1 MKTHH
6 HKSSALIGVLCGLI
20 LSFTLSVAQAANTYW
35 VNTGT
40 GAWEVDGNWSNGVP
54 YSGYPNWMYGYID
67 NGGTAVIGDGV
78 VVSDGV
84 NVTIGG
90 SQGSSG
96 SLLINGNGYYGDTAF
111 VYVGVNGT
119 GYLTITDNG
128 TLMVDELSLGEE
140 STGTGTVV
148 VSGSAYF
155 KSNNSV
161 WIGYRGHGTLQLIG
175 NSQTSIQCGDYSV
188 VGGYAGSYGN
198 ITLGGSASLEL
209 VTYDYGWDREG
220 FIIGYSGTG
229 ELNLG
234 QNNVV
239 NITGHGDVSLGFNST
254 GVGYIEID
262 NTSELYVEGAMYV
275 GKSGQG
281 AITLNETGYLGNEAR
296 VVIGEQ
302 QGSDG
307 LVELKDSSY
316 WYVNNS
322 VTVGSDG
329 HGSVTLTAD
338 ARIEGDGWDVVLGE
352 GANGV
357 GTVAVS
363 GSAYWDTYGGNLIVG
378 NYGSGTLTLTD
389 GGSIY
394 SSYVGVGENGIG
406 TVTVSGSAHWD
417 TDGSDFIVG
426 NNGSG
431 TVTLTDSGS
440 IYSNYTSIGDSEGG
454 VGTVTVSG
462 SAHWDTDGNDFIV
475 GNYGSGTLTLTD
487 NGSISSGY
495 GGVGDSEG
503 SVGTVTISGSA
514 HWDTDGSDFVV
525 GYYGSGTLTLTE
537 SGSIHSGYVGVG
549 RNENKVSTVTISGSA
564 YWNVDGE
571 LVVGD
576 DGIGILTLAENAR
589 IDSMYG
595 TIGWNTDS
603 VGSVT
608 ISGSAVWNIDDGN
621 LVIGAYHSSGT
632 LNLNGGTI
640 QTTEVYMAD
649 YEDST
654 ATLIIGGDGSGKI
667 ITASNAAADIT
678 SGDGNG
684 IVRFNHTGDIEFAN
698 AISGANLNIEHDSG
712 STTLTAD
719 SSIKNLS
726 VSGGILNIDT
736 DVTLTGTATVS
747 DGATLGGAGTLT
759 GGPLTVEVGG
769 RLVTTLT
776 LTDGLT
782 LETGA
787 ILDYEDRG
795 LLIFGGTITVGDG
808 ILIDFSGL
816 AGTGEYV
823 VLDWGDTSGGDS
835 IAASQFTLAAGTGVE
850 GTFSVDNGQLT
861 FNATAVPEPST
872 WFLIGAGLGAL
883 ALIRRRSS

>member
-20 LSFTLSVAQAANTYW
+20 LFLTLSVAQAANTYW
-35 VNTGT
+35 TNTGS
-40 GAWEVDGNWSNGVP
+40 GAWEDVSNWSNGLP
-54 YSGYPNWMYGYID
+54 IYGNWANID
-67 NGGTAVIGDGV
+67 NSGTAVISSV
-78 VVSDGV
+78 VAASDIYTV
-84 NVTIGG
+84 IGG
-90 SQGSSG
+90 SQRG
-96 SLLINGNGYYGDTAF
+96 SLLI
-111 VYVGVNGT
+111 NGT
-119 GYLTITDNG
+119 GYLTITDSG
-128 TLMVDELSLGEE
+128 TFMVDELSVGNE

-155 KSNNSV
+155 ESDNSV
-161 WIGYRGHGTLQLIG
+161 WIGHRGHGTLRLIG
-175 NSQTSIQCGDYSV
+175 NSQTVIQCGDWSV
-188 VGGYAGSYGN
+188 VGNYAGSYGN

-209 VTYDYGWDREG
+209 VTDDYDLRG
-220 FIIGYSGTG
+220 FVIGYSGTG

-234 QNNVV
+234 QDNVV
-239 NITGHGDVSLGFNST
+239 NITGHGNVNLGYNST

-262 NTSELYVEGAMYV
+262 NTSELYVNGPMYV

-316 WYVNNS
+316 WYVNTE
-322 VTVGSDG
+322 VIVGSQ
-329 HGSVTLTAD
+329 GSGTVTLTD
-338 ARIEGDGWDVVLGE
+338 
-352 GANGV
+352 
-357 GTVAVS
+357 S
-363 GSAYWDTYGGNLIVG
+363 GGIF
-378 NYGSGTLTLTD
+378 
-389 GGSIY
+389 
-394 SSYVGVGENGIG
+394 SYFVGVGNEESGVG
-406 TVTVSGSAHWD
+406 TVTVSGSASWEADGDFFVGNQGNGTLTLTDSGSISSGAVSVGNEEGGVGTVTVSGSTHWGN
-417 TDGSDFIVG
+417 DGSDFIVG

-495 GGVGDSEG
+495 ASVGDSG
-503 SVGTVTISGSA
+503 GVGTVTISGSA

-525 GYYGSGTLTLTE
+525 GNYGSGTLTLTD

-564 YWNVDGE
+564 YWYVDGE

-589 IDSMYG
+589 IDSVYG

-608 ISGSAVWNIDDGN
+608 ISGSAVWNIDNGN
-621 LVIGAYHSSGT
+621 LVIGSYHSNGT

-654 ATLIIGGDGSGKI
+654 VTLIIGGDGSGKI
-667 ITASNAAADIT
+667 ITASNAAADING
-678 SGDGNG
+678 GDGNG

-712 STTLTAD
+712 STTLTAV

-726 VSGGILNIDT
+726 VSGGILNIDS
-736 DVTLTGTATVS
+736 DVTLTGSATVS
-747 DGATLGGAGTLT
+747 DGGTLGGAGTLG
-759 GGPLTVEVGG
+759 GGPLTVEAGG
-769 RLVTTLT
+769 RLVTVLT

-787 ILDYEDRG
+787 ILGYADGG
-795 LLIFGGTITVGDG
+795 LLITGGTITIGDN
-808 ILIDFSGL
+808 IIIDFSSLTETGDYL
-816 AGTGEYV
+816 VFDWSGATITGGTISEDQFNIAG
-823 VLDWGDTSGGDS
+823 
-835 IAASQFTLAAGTGVE
+835 E
-850 GTFSVDNGQLT
+850 GIEGSFNVANNQLT